1 MPKAIWNGAV
11 IAESDHTIRVEGND
25 YFPPESVRREY
36 LVASGT
42 HTGCPWK
49 GLASYYDIKV
59 DGKTNPDGAWYYPAP
74 FPAAAEI
81 KDHVAFWHG
90 VRVTSQ

>member
-1 MPKAIWNGAV
+1 MPKAIWSGAV
-11 IAESDHTIRVEGND
+11 IAESDHTIKVE
-25 YFPPESVRREY
+25 
-36 LVASGT
+36 
-42 HTGCPWK
+42 
-49 GLASYYDIKV
+49 
-59 DGKTNPDGAWYYPAP
+59 GKTNPDGAWYYPAP